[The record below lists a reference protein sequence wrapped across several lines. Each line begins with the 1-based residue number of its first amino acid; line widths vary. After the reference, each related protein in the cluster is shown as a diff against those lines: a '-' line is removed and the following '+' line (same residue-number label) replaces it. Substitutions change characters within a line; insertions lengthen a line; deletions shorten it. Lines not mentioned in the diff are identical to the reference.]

1 MTAGGW
7 FLLGAPWD
15 SSGSGRGEQA
25 APAAL
30 RAAGLTRLV
39 DVDAGDAATTITGT
53 GRDAATGVRALPAT
67 LRAADALS
75 VGLAEAMSRLPGH
88 RPLVVGGD
96 CSILLGIIPA
106 MRARGPVGLWFLDG
120 HPDFA
125 DGTTSATGETADM
138 ELAVLTGAG
147 AAPLVALGGPGPL
160 VPADR
165 VVLLGHR
172 TVGLDAPSAA
182 ETARLPPELRRID
195 AVALVADPGAAA
207 RRAEAWLT
215 GDDDGPVWLH
225 VDLDVLDPGA
235 LPAVTY
241 PQPGGPGW
249 TELAAVLHP
258 LARSPRL
265 AGISVADFRPDL
277 DPGGALADRVVALL
291 AEVLPRGTGQLT

>member
-1 MTAGGW
+1 MAAGSW

-30 RAAGLTRLV
+30 RAAGLAGLV
-39 DVDAGDAATTITGT
+39 DRDLGNAATTITGT
-53 GRDAATGVRALPAT
+53 GRDTGTGVRALPAT
-67 LRAADALS
+67 LLAADALTTR
-75 VGLAEAMSRLPGH
+75 LAEAMSSLPRH

-96 CSILLGIIPA
+96 CSILLGILPA
-106 MRARGPVGLWFLDG
+106 LRDRGPVGLWFLDG

-125 DGTTSATGETADM
+125 DGTTSDTGETADM

-147 AAPLVALGGPGPL
+147 AAPLVALGGPEPL

-165 VVLLGHR
+165 IVLMGHR
-172 TVGLDAPSAA
+172 TVGLDPASAA

-195 AVALVADPGAAA
+195 AATLVADPGAAA
-207 RRAEAWLT
+207 RDADTWLT
-215 GDDDGPVWLH
+215 DDGPVWLH

-241 PQPGGPGW
+241 PQRGGPGW
-249 TELAAVLHP
+249 AELAAVLAP
-258 LARSPRL
+258 LARSSRL

-277 DPGGALADRVVALL
+277 DPGGDLAARVVALL
-291 AEVLPRGTGQLT
+291 ADVLPRDGGQLT